1 MVTISILS
9 SNVGTH
15 IEVHTLS
22 LNKKIFILF
31 IFDLYLFSLA
41 AKKNRICL
49 VVPFVFESFSQVTD
63 CSIIKILSMFF
74 YIDIPMIVFIWLRP
88 SVLEPYYNFFVP
100 HFGSL

>member
-1 MVTISILS
+1 MTISILS

-22 LNKKIFILF
+22 LNKKMFILL
-31 IFDLYLFSLA
+31 IFALYLFNLA
-41 AKKNRICL
+41 EKKKRICL
-49 VVPFVFESFSQVTD
+49 FVPFVFESFSQVAV
-63 CSIIKILSMFF
+63 CSTIKILSMFF
-74 YIDIPMIVFIWLRP
+74 YIDILMKVFIWLRP